1 MMDMVVY
8 MVMDMVGDMMVD
20 MIGDMMEDMMGD
32 INGGIIFYDIIIF
45 QMHFIFL
52 FSHLLIVSILF
63 NLPTVSSVSVETD
76 IRTEQQT
83 VARNPLAVN
92 REPVLR
98 VTLMVP
104 VLVKGP
110 GMEGPQ

>member
-1 MMDMVVY
+1 MLWKIY
-8 MVMDMVGDMMVD
+8 
-20 MIGDMMEDMMGD
+20 
-32 INGGIIFYDIIIF
+32 
-45 QMHFIFL
+45 
-52 FSHLLIVSILF
+52 F
-63 NLPTVSSVSVETD
+63 NLPIVSSVSVETD

-110 GMEGPQ
+110 GMETPQ

>member
-20 MIGDMMEDMMGD
+20 MIGDMIEDMMGD

-52 FSHLLIVSILF
+52 YAVNMPSICQDAVNLSICRQSFNMPSICQYAVNLSICYHLLI
-63 NLPTVSSVSVETD
+63 
-76 IRTEQQT
+76 R
-83 VARNPLAVN
+83 
-92 REPVLR
+92 
-98 VTLMVP
+98 
-104 VLVKGP
+104 
-110 GMEGPQ
+110 

>member
-1 MMDMVVY
+1 
-8 MVMDMVGDMMVD
+8 MVMDMVIDMVRDMVRYMMVD
-20 MIGDMMEDMMGD
+20 MMVEMKGYMVVDMMGDMMGD

-98 VTLMVP
+98 VT
-104 VLVKGP
+104 
-110 GMEGPQ
+110 

>member
-20 MIGDMMEDMMGD
+20 MIGDMIEDMMGD

-52 FSHLLIVSILF
+52 FSHLLIVSISF

-110 GMEGPQ
+110 GMETPQ

>member
-20 MIGDMMEDMMGD
+20 MIGDMIEDMMGD

-63 NLPTVSSVSVETD
+63 KKSNKIILK
-76 IRTEQQT
+76 IAQQI
-83 VARNPLAVN
+83 
-92 REPVLR
+92 
-98 VTLMVP
+98 
-104 VLVKGP
+104 
-110 GMEGPQ
+110 